1 MAMTRRERLRGATVA
16 EIKQI
21 ATRQMAEE
29 GTAAISLRAIARE
42 MGMSAPALYRY
53 FASRDDL
60 ITALILDAYN
70 DMADTLESVVARH
83 AGEPVGDRLLA
94 ALLAY
99 RAWALAHPIKYQL
112 ILGNPIPR
120 YSAPAELTMPA
131 ARRTMGVFAGLVGE
145 AYRRGE
151 TVANDVAPSPELEG
165 AVEGWRQYEGYS
177 APADLLE
184 GVLGGWAQVHGL
196 ITLELF
202 GHLQPII
209 GDPGALYQAEAEAM
223 VRRLGVAMGEG
234 ARGEGETG
242 ASR

>member
-1 MAMTRRERLRGATVA
+1 MAMTRRERLRGATMA

-60 ITALILDAYN
+60 ITALILDAYTS
-70 DMADTLESVVARH
+70 MADALESVVSRH
-83 AGEPVGDRLLA
+83 TGESIGDRLLA

-99 RAWALAHPIKYQL
+99 REWALAHPIDYQL

-120 YSAPAELTMPA
+120 YSAPSEVTTQA
-131 ARRTMGVFAGLVGE
+131 ARRTLGIFARLVGE
-145 AYRRGE
+145 AYLQGE
-151 TVANDVAPSPELEG
+151 PAADSVPRSPDPQGAIEG
-165 AVEGWRQYEGYS
+165 QPQTGGPS
-177 APADLLE
+177 APVDLLE
-184 GVLGGWAQVHGL
+184 NVVAGWAQTHGL

-202 GHLQPII
+202 GHLQPLV
-209 GDPGALYQAEAEAM
+209 GDPGALYRMEAEAM
-223 VRRLGVAMGEG
+223 VRRLGLALGEA
-234 ARGEGETG
+234 ARGQGEAG
-242 ASR
+242 AGR